1 MGGGHLNV
9 CDKYI
14 STTNTA
20 LPDEMIYAND
30 CDFLTTGERIKQFIS
45 KNTDRILIQYNLL
58 VNTDKTEN
66 TILERLPGKNAA
78 EKNYGGK

>member
-1 MGGGHLNV
+1 
-9 CDKYI
+9 
-14 STTNTA
+14 
-20 LPDEMIYAND
+20 MIYAND
-30 CDFLTTGERIKQFIS
+30 CDFLTTGERIKRFIS
-45 KNTDRILIQYNLL
+45 KNMDRILIQYNLL